1 MRNLSFPGRLPRC
14 GTILRMQRR
23 IGLIFFGAVG
33 ISVAIAGCGLN
44 VQSPDL
50 FLLKRSGQGQTLTLL
65 VNDGGTIRC
74 NGGKPKQL
82 SDQMLLQA
90 RALAT
95 SLDKDAKAKLQIATA
110 AAGSVNFYTVKLQD
124 GKITF
129 PDTAAASHQELAQT
143 ELFAVQ
149 AAQSYCGQP

>member
-1 MRNLSFPGRLPRC
+1 
-14 GTILRMQRR
+14 MQRR
-23 IGLIFFGAVG
+23 IGIVLFAAVAA
-33 ISVAIAGCGLN
+33 AIALAGCGLN

-50 FLLKRSGQGQTLTLL
+50 FLLKRTGQGHTLTLL
-65 VNDGGTIRC
+65 INDGGTIRC

-95 SLDKDAKAKLQIATA
+95 SLDNDAKAKLQIATA
-110 AAGSVNFYTVKLQD
+110 APGSVDFYTVKLQD

-129 PDTAAASHQELAQT
+129 PDTAGASHRELAQT

-149 AAQSYCGQP
+149 AAQNSCGQP

>member
-1 MRNLSFPGRLPRC
+1 
-14 GTILRMQRR
+14 MQRR
-23 IGLIFFGAVG
+23 IGLVLFAAVG
-33 ISVAIAGCGLN
+33 VSVALGGCGLN
-44 VQSPDL
+44 VQSADL

-74 NGGKPKQL
+74 NGAKPKPL

-110 AAGSVNFYTVKLQD
+110 APGSVNFYTVKLQE

-129 PDTAAASHQELAQT
+129 PDTAAASHPELAQA

-149 AAQSYCGQP
+149 AAQSFCGQP

>member
-1 MRNLSFPGRLPRC
+1 
-14 GTILRMQRR
+14 MQRR
-23 IGLIFFGAVG
+23 IALVPFAAAGVSIAL
-33 ISVAIAGCGLN
+33 AGCGLN

-74 NGGKPKQL
+74 NGGKPKPL
-82 SDQMLLQA
+82 SDPMLLQA

-95 SLDKDAKAKLQIATA
+95 SLGPDAKAKLQIATA
-110 AAGSVNFYTVKLQD
+110 APGSVNFYTVKLQD

-129 PDTAAASHQELAQT
+129 PDTAAASHHELAQA

>member
-1 MRNLSFPGRLPRC
+1 
-14 GTILRMQRR
+14 MQRR
-23 IGLIFFGAVG
+23 IGPVLFAAMVAAGAL
-33 ISVAIAGCGLN
+33 AGCGLN

-50 FLLKRSGQGQTLTLL
+50 FLLKRSGQGPTLTLL

-74 NGGKPKQL
+74 NGGKSKPL

-90 RALAT
+90 RTLAT

-110 AAGSVNFYTVKLQD
+110 APGSVNFYTVRLQG

-129 PDTAAASHQELAQT
+129 PDTAAASHQELAQV